1 MRRSLA
7 AISRI
12 FAVIFALM
20 LFGQG
25 SQAHFQMLYTP
36 DLAPVRGQATH
47 LVMPFSHPV
56 HGGPNM
62 DINKPE
68 AFYMLSQRGRAAQRK
83 KVDLMSYLTPVTWS
97 SSINSSA
104 AFEAKLPRKLTR
116 SLGDYVFVLQ
126 PSPYYEAEEDKYIQ
140 QYTKTVMNVG
150 AVPGNWADPADL
162 PVEIIPLDKPY
173 ANWRGG
179 VFRGVVTAG
188 GKPVPYAALE
198 IEYIN
203 YRVDMKLPGF
213 VGAAAVQ
220 LPQDSFGT
228 MGIKTN
234 AVGEF
239 VIGLPRAGWWGIC
252 ALDLVP
258 GSLHKGKP
266 LSVDAVL
273 WLQAREM
280 N

>member
-1 MRRSLA
+1 MM
-7 AISRI
+7 
-12 FAVIFALM
+12 FCGGV
-20 LFGQG
+20 
-25 SQAHFQMLYTP
+25 QAHFQMLYTP
-36 DLAPVRGQATH
+36 DLAPIRGQATH
-47 LVMPFSHPV
+47 LLMPFSHPV

-62 DINKPE
+62 DIDKPE
-68 AFYMLSQRGRAAQRK
+68 AFYVLSQRGTAAKRK
-83 KVDLMSYLTPVTWS
+83 KVDLMAYLTPVTWS
-97 SSINSSA
+97 SPINSST

-116 SLGDYVFVLQ
+116 SLGDYVFILQ
-126 PSPYYEAEEDKYIQ
+126 PSPFYEAEEDKYIQ
-140 QYTKTVMNVG
+140 QHTKTVMNVG
-150 AVPGNWADPADL
+150 AVPGNWADPAGL

-188 GKPVPYAALE
+188 GEPVPFAALE
-198 IEYIN
+198 IEYVN
-203 YRVDMKLPGF
+203 YRVDMALPGF
-213 VGAAAVQ
+213 VPGAAVQ

-228 MGIKTN
+228 MGIKAN
-234 AVGEF
+234 AAGEF

-258 GSLHKGKP
+258 GSLYQGKA

-273 WLQAREM
+273 WLQVREM